1 MATFM
6 FRRARRSLAAC
17 SPALA
22 LAGAALASSSSSP
35 SLQEEAAA
43 QSPEKP
49 DASAPTAEP
58 AEFVGVF
65 VDRASAA
72 RLAARFPATVAKQ
85 GELFV
90 VLKFHPT
97 EQEKQAFA
105 PLLGQA
111 AALTVKGYVED
122 ARSQAVLVTV
132 TTDGGEPIEL
142 DIDVNKAQ
150 VPHVTLAAADG
161 LAGANAGQT
170 SVLLERLRA
179 AGRLQFLAAEGSE
192 PQSAAWQGELPAFD
206 SSLLPLFN
214 PFPAS
219 SARVEPASKEDA
231 ALELRGV
238 VCLSTAYD
246 AESESCAAAKAECGF
261 CKFMKAGPCGAE
273 FSAWES
279 CLDRCKKD
287 GLDFIEHCGKETI
300 ALRDCVD
307 ANPEYYHVLQDNG
320 EEGEAETEAEA
331 EADKASA

>member
-35 SLQEEAAA
+35 SLQEEATA

-72 RLAARFPATVAKQ
+72 RLAARFPATVSKQ

-97 EQEKQAFA
+97 EQEKQTFA

-111 AALTVKGYVED
+111 AALT
-122 ARSQAVLVTV
+122 
-132 TTDGGEPIEL
+132 L

-170 SVLLERLRA
+170 S
-179 AGRLQFLAAEGSE
+179 FLAAEGSE
-192 PQSAAWQGELPAFD
+192 PQSAAWEGELPAFD

-219 SARVEPASKEDA
+219 SARVEPATQEDA